1 MLSVAEKGAIKFL
14 LFSYFGITS
23 EDDSITIID
32 AAIEKAYRDATNQGA
47 FNTQLENDKKEAS
60 SECKKE
66 AETVLKKLVDE
77 CFEKTS
83 LEADWHCNA
92 CKEICGIYAKKEI
105 SKFTYGNAQK
115 WVNMTL
121 KNLYI
126 IGSLH
131 ELVDLK
137 DSEKWEKLLEKASE
151 FHAPVDNYILQAVWE
166 DENSTT
172 PDSKK
177 TSLKDCKNLKLR
189 GDGTTYRIVKETDEI
204 TWSQIPDEETY
215 KSVKE
220 AIDSCLKENGKLP
233 LDRENEAWLKIAK
246 ARKRNS

>member
-47 FNTQLENDKKEAS
+47 FNTQLENDEKEVKDD
-60 SECKKE
+60 CKKC
-66 AETVLKKLVDE
+66 AADVLKVLVDQ
-77 CFEKTS
+77 CFDEKA
-83 LEADWHCNA
+83 LEANWHCNA
-92 CKEICGIYAKKEI
+92 CKEICEIYAKKGI

-131 ELVDLK
+131 GLVDLK

-151 FHAPVDNYILQAVWE
+151 FHAPVDNYILQAVWD
-166 DENSTT
+166 DEKSTKTDSKSTT
-172 PDSKK
+172 
-177 TSLKDCKNLKLR
+177 LKDRENIKLR
-189 GDGTTYRIVKETDEI
+189 RDGTTYRIVKEADEI

-220 AIDSCLKENGKLP
+220 AIDGCIKEDGKLL
-233 LDRENEAWLKIAK
+233 LDRENEVWLRIAK
-246 ARKRNS
+246 ARKHKS